1 MAAKKQVFEKEKHF
15 EVKFRGHHK
24 AQDGSR
30 EVQYSLTFLRQMDRL
45 FVSGSSR
52 RGRAFGCW
60 SIRKTPW
67 KWAQRVVVK
76 ASVVSGRGQNNRAL
90 LKAHISYITRDSA
103 CEMSQA
109 KLYNEKGEVSP
120 QELNNFL
127 DDAANDR
134 HHFRLIISPENA
146 HDLDLSLFT
155 RDLAAQMEK
164 DLGTKL
170 TYLAANHGNTDNPH
184 IHLIIRGKDEKG
196 KDLVITRDYLSHG
209 IRGRASELATKELGH
224 RSELEIR
231 RGITAQIAKE
241 RFTEI
246 DRDLV
251 REANSNDQGIID
263 LRQKGLY
270 HKSFAT
276 FKRQV
281 RLRRLEELKKWGLAS
296 ETSPGVW
303 RLEDGFEATMREMG
317 VRGDIIKTMH
327 KALQKVPPREY
338 AIFDQD
344 DPNQLNITG
353 EVVEKGLVNELNDKK
368 YLIVSAA
375 DGRAYYVP
383 LSKFSEDLEAGSRP
397 GDVVT
402 ISVKRG
408 EGIARKADETIN
420 KIALENGGVYSAS
433 HHLEKASWLKAK
445 GISPEAYIEN
455 HVKRLEALERR
466 GLVQRVGAGS
476 WKVPNDFTERLQ
488 RAALGQGRNF
498 VKVKIERSLQM
509 DLKGPGDRELSR

>member
-1 MAAKKQVFEKEKHF
+1 MAAKKPTVEKEKRF
-15 EVKFRGHHK
+15 EVAFQRSRKT
-24 AQDGSR
+24 QDGSR
-30 EVQYSLTFLRQMDRL
+30 EVAQGLSFLRQMDRL

-52 RGRAFGCW
+52 RGRAFGAGVFV
-60 SIRKTPW
+60 RTPW

-103 CEMSQA
+103 CEISQA
-109 KLYNEKGEVSP
+109 KLYNEKADVSP
-120 QELNNFL
+120 QDLNNFL
-127 DDAANDR
+127 DDAASDR
-134 HHFRLIISPENA
+134 HHFRFIISPENA

-155 RDLAAQMEK
+155 RDLVNQMEK

-196 KDLVITRDYLSHG
+196 KDLLIARDYLSHG

-231 RGITAQIAKE
+231 RGITAQISKE

-251 REANSNDQGIID
+251 REANSNDQGTVD

-270 HKSFAT
+270 HKSFST

-327 KALQKVPPREY
+327 KALKEAPHREY

-353 EVVEKGLVNELNDKK
+353 KVVEKGLVNELNDKK
-368 YLIVSAA
+368 YLIVSAT

-383 LSKFSEDLEAGSRP
+383 LSKFSEDLEAGSKL

-408 EGIARKADETIN
+408 EGIARKVDHTIN
-420 KIALENGGVYSAS
+420 KITLENGGIYSARD
-433 HHLEKASWLKAK
+433 HLEKVSWLKGK
-445 GISPEAYIEN
+445 GVAPEEYVEN

-466 GLVQRVGAGS
+466 GLVHRVGEKT
-476 WKVPNDFTERLQ
+476 WKVPHDFTEKLQ
-488 RAALGQGRNF
+488 LLGAGQTRNF
-498 VKVKIERSLQM
+498 VKVKVERSLQIG
-509 DLKGPGDRELSR
+509 LKGPGDRELF